1 MAGIAFVV
9 SGGLELKLAV
19 SISFPF
25 STLQTNFYIC
35 MYICIYI
42 IAIVSQKTY
51 PVLPEPGMMHVSVY
65 NGLTSLNS
73 SLSCSGFE
81 NEIAIT
87 NHNGEVGNITIKDP
101 IHELFIPQNAYQ
113 IDDVTY
119 SCEDGSISFEKK
131 TFDPSQM
138 VGYTLPNTF
147 YEMIQSNY
155 HVHII

>member
-1 MAGIAFVV
+1 
-9 SGGLELKLAV
+9 
-19 SISFPF
+19 
-25 STLQTNFYIC
+25 
-35 MYICIYI
+35 
-42 IAIVSQKTY
+42 
-51 PVLPEPGMMHVSVY
+51 MMHVSVY

-147 YEMIQSNY
+147 YVMKIAMCILSKIKDI
-155 HVHII
+155 HIKTIIFRMLKRIVRTTVYLPLRVFCLPSI

>member
-1 MAGIAFVV
+1 M
-9 SGGLELKLAV
+9 
-19 SISFPF
+19 
-25 STLQTNFYIC
+25 
-35 MYICIYI
+35 
-42 IAIVSQKTY
+42 
-51 PVLPEPGMMHVSVY
+51 LPEPGMMHVSVY
-65 NGLTSLNS
+65 NGLTLLNS

-87 NHNGEVGNITIKDP
+87 SPNGEVGKITIKDP

-147 YEMIQSNY
+147 YVMKLPCVYYLRLKTYISKQLFLEC
-155 HVHII
+155 

>member
-1 MAGIAFVV
+1 M
-9 SGGLELKLAV
+9 
-19 SISFPF
+19 
-25 STLQTNFYIC
+25 
-35 MYICIYI
+35 
-42 IAIVSQKTY
+42 
-51 PVLPEPGMMHVSVY
+51 LPEPGMMHVSVY

-87 NHNGEVGNITIKDP
+87 NPNGEVGNITIKDP

-147 YEMIQSNY
+147 YVTIKLPCVYYPRLKTYISKKLFLEC
-155 HVHII
+155 